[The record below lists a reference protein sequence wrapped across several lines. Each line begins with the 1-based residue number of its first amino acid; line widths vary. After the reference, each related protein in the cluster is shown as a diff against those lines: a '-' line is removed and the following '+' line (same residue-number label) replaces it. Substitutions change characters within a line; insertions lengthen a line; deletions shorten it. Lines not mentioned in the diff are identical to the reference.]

1 MNTRE
6 SIKVGVVI
14 QEKQN
19 KTVQDERSNN
29 VISSSLSISRNS
41 LAEACRNRY
50 GDVKGFISTF
60 TPEKQYVYCLHQDR
74 CFSGS
79 APTLSVVSKCYGF
92 NVAKSF
98 VSGQIKD
105 LMEYTGCRD
114 KMSIRQIDAASN
126 VIVSSYFYLKVTELM
141 FFFFQ
146 FKAGRYGTF
155 YGQVDAIK
163 ITEALRS
170 FLKFRNETLDAIER
184 KNTQERKERM
194 MEEAAKNAIS
204 YEEWKRRQ
212 SAVEERSDI

>member
-1 MNTRE
+1 
-6 SIKVGVVI
+6 
-14 QEKQN
+14 
-19 KTVQDERSNN
+19 
-29 VISSSLSISRNS
+29 
-41 LAEACRNRY
+41 
-50 GDVKGFISTF
+50 
-60 TPEKQYVYCLHQDR
+60 
-74 CFSGS
+74 
-79 APTLSVVSKCYGF
+79 
-92 NVAKSF
+92 
-98 VSGQIKD
+98 
-105 LMEYTGCRD
+105 MEYTGCRD

-212 SAVEERSDI
+212 SAVKEQSDI